1 MRLWLIAGAIGLACP
16 WSGLGADPSGDP
28 VQLAPVVVPLPA
40 EEEPIPRRDPTGVTT
55 VIDVSARAHEAK
67 DAAELIASAPG
78 IHLQQSG
85 GVGQKETLILRGASS
100 SGVLVFLDGIPLNGA
115 GGIADLSL
123 LPVAMLE
130 RLEVSRGHGSGGL
143 GGAVNAVTRRIPHG
157 IRLFS
162 DLRYGSFATAVG
174 SLGAAAPLLGGE
186 ALLLLHGTRSEG
198 DYRFAFDPEPSNPDN
213 APTLRT
219 RANNQAALG
228 GGMFK
233 LDHRLGAW
241 STSVLLDGL
250 IYQRGLAGTARNPTA
265 EAQES
270 GARWLAA
277 GRVTG
282 EVAGALLNLRAHA
295 RTDGTRLS
303 GGFYFTPLQQ
313 QFTTAG
319 LTADTRWTVGSQ
331 QLVSAVLETHLD
343 SLSVGAQPGP
353 ALGRIAASVGDE
365 VLLLDGRL
373 TLAPSL
379 RLDLVHAL
387 AAPAGAPRVTHWL
400 FSPKLGAAWSF
411 GGGLELRT
419 NLGQSHRAPSM
430 LELYVAQGT
439 LLPNANLRP
448 ERALH
453 GDLTVGWTGE
463 AARASLTGF
472 YGLYQDLIAYEYYPP
487 FLARP
492 FNFDTAQVGGAEL
505 EAAAELPLGLRAE
518 GAYTL
523 TLSQNLRDDP
533 RFYLRELPHR
543 PRHRGQA
550 RLWAGPDW
558 LRGRVEVDYRST
570 QFLNRT
576 GTLQLPTRVLLNLG
590 LTSRL
595 LAAPALSVSL
605 EARNL
610 LDVHTEDFDGYPL
623 PGRSFHLTLSAT
635 FEPK

>member
-1 MRLWLIAGAIGLACP
+1 M
-16 WSGLGADPSGDP
+16 
-28 VQLAPVVVPLPA
+28 QLAPVVVPLPA
-40 EEEPIPRRDPTGVTT
+40 EEEPVPRRDPTGVTT
-55 VIDVSARAHEAK
+55 VIDVSARAQEAK
-67 DAAELIASAPG
+67 DTAELIASAPG
-78 IHLQQSG
+78 VHLQQSG

-130 RLEVSRGHGSGGL
+130 RLEVSRGGASASHGSGGL

-157 IRLFS
+157 VRLFA
-162 DLRYGSFATAVG
+162 DLRYGSFHTAVA

-186 ALLLLHGTRSEG
+186 ALLLVHGTRSEG
-198 DYRFAFDPEPSNPDN
+198 DFRFAFDPEPANPDN
-213 APTLRT
+213 ALTLHT

-233 LDHRLGAW
+233 LNHRLGDW

-250 IYQRGLAGTARNPTA
+250 IYQRGLAGTSRNPSA

-270 GARWLAA
+270 GTRWMAA
-277 GRVTG
+277 GRATG

-295 RTDGTRLS
+295 RTDGTQLS
-303 GGFYFTPLQQ
+303 GGFYFAPLHQ

-319 LTADTRWTVGSQ
+319 LTADLGWTLGSQ
-331 QLVSAVLETHLD
+331 QLWGAVLETHLD

-365 VLLLDGRL
+365 LLFLDGRL

-379 RLDLVHAL
+379 RLDAVHAL
-387 AAPAGAPRVTHWL
+387 AAPAGAPRVTHFL

-453 GDLTVGWTGE
+453 GDLSLGWTGE
-463 AARASLTGF
+463 TARASLTGF

-505 EAAAELPLGLRAE
+505 EAAADLPLGLRAE

-523 TLSQNLRDDP
+523 TFSQNLRDDP

-558 LRGRVEVDYRST
+558 LRGRVEVDYRAT

-576 GTLQLPTRVLLNLG
+576 GTLSLPSRVLLNLG
-590 LTSRL
+590 LSSRL
-595 LAAPALSVSL
+595 LAAPAVTASL

-623 PGRSFHLTLSAT
+623 PGRSFHLTLSTT